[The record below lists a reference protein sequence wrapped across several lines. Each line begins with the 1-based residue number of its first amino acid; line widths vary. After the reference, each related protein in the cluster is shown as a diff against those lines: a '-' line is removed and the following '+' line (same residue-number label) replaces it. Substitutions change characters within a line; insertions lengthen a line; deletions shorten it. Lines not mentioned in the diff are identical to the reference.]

1 MNLAHD
7 LKMLT
12 RRWFDEVWNRGNAAA
27 IDELAEQIVE
37 ARGLSQSPMHTLSH
51 FKVFYKMYREA
62 FSDIH
67 TTVDDCIQEGN
78 ITACRVT
85 FHLRH
90 TGDALGFP
98 ATGKDVHFEAVIM
111 IYWATEKLF
120 QPHNQFDQL
129 GLLRQLGQETRS
141 VTVD

>member
-1 MNLAHD
+1 MVHD

-12 RRWFDEVWNRGNAAA
+12 RRWFDEVWNKGNADA

-37 ARGLSQSPMHTLSH
+37 ASGLSQTPMNTLSH

-78 ITACRVT
+78 TTACRVT

-90 TGDALGFP
+90 TGHALGFP

-111 IYWATEKLF
+111 LYWREGKIVSA
-120 QPHNQFDQL
+120 HNQFDQL

-141 VTVD
+141 VTVE